1 MKKILIIITGSVA
14 CYKTLDLIRLLRKKN
29 YQVNCILTKSASE
42 FISPLLVS
50 SLSATPTYHQLF
62 ALDDEVKM
70 GHIRLARE
78 NDLIV
83 IAPASAD
90 FIAKIAHGNADD
102 LASCVVLASDKKI
115 ILAPAMNEKMW
126 LNDITSQNL
135 KKLTEQG
142 IEIIEPENDLL
153 ACGEVGIG
161 KMANI
166 EKIFEEIENFLA
178 IENLLS
184 GKKILITAGSTREMI
199 DSVRFIGNN
208 SSGKQGIALAKILK
222 QANAQV
228 TMIAGNIVLPIPLE
242 STNVKRVTS
251 AQQMFDAVK
260 ENLHGIDVFIGCAAV
275 ADFKIKN
282 PSYDKIKKNILKNLA
297 LEFELN
303 PDILEFVGNNP
314 NRPEMVIG
322 FCAESQN
329 LLANAKDKLLKK
341 NCDMIIANDIEQG
354 KIFGSDFTKAIIV
367 EKNFL
372 INSKDLEMSSKPD
385 KSIVSNDL
393 GKVSKQQLALVI
405 LNKIKEFFVK
415 INNLQ
420 ETN

>member
-1 MKKILIIITGSVA
+1 MKKILVIITGSVA

-42 FISPLLVS
+42 FISALLVS
-50 SLSATPTYHQLF
+50 SLSSTPTYHHLF

-70 GHIRLARE
+70 GHIKLARE

-102 LASCVVLASDKKI
+102 LASCVVLASEKKI

-126 LNDITSQNL
+126 LNEVTQQNL
-135 KKLTEQG
+135 KKLNEFG

-166 EKIFEEIENFLA
+166 EKIFDEIENFLA

-208 SSGKQGIALAKILK
+208 SSGKQGIALAKVLK

-228 TMIAGNIVLPIPLE
+228 TMIAGNINLPIPLE
-242 STNVKRVTS
+242 SGNIKRVVS
-251 AQQMFDAVK
+251 AQEMFEVVK
-260 ENLHGIDVFIGCAAV
+260 ENLEGIDVFIGCAAV
-275 ADFKIKN
+275 ADFKVKN
-282 PSYDKIKKNILKNLA
+282 PSYDKIKKNIIKNLA

-314 NRPEMVIG
+314 NRPKMVIG
-322 FCAESQN
+322 FCAESHD
-329 LLANAKDKLLKK
+329 LVVNAQDKLIKK
-341 NCDMIIANDIEQG
+341 NCDLLIANDIEQG
-354 KIFGSDFTKAIIV
+354 KIFGSELTKAVIV
-367 EKNFL
+367 EQNLLNKYQNT
-372 INSKDLEMSSKPD
+372 KTSSNQSNLVL
-385 KSIVSNDL
+385 KSDL
-393 GKVSKQQLALVI
+393 GKITKNKLALVVLQKI
-405 LNKIKEFFVK
+405 REFLLNSK
-415 INNLQ
+415 
-420 ETN
+420 

>member
-1 MKKILIIITGSVA
+1 MKKILVIITGSVA

-42 FISPLLVS
+42 FISALLVS
-50 SLSATPTYHQLF
+50 SLSSTPTYHHLF

-70 GHIRLARE
+70 GHIKLARE

-126 LNDITSQNL
+126 LNEVTQQNL
-135 KKLTEQG
+135 EKLNELG

-166 EKIFEEIENFLA
+166 EKIFDEIENFLA

-228 TMIAGNIVLPIPLE
+228 TMIAGNINLPIPLE
-242 STNVKRVTS
+242 SGNIKRVVS
-251 AQQMFDAVK
+251 AQEMFEVVK
-260 ENLHGIDVFIGCAAV
+260 ENLEGIDVFIGCAAV
-275 ADFKIKN
+275 ADFKVKN
-282 PSYDKIKKNILKNLA
+282 PSYDKIKKNIIKNLA

-303 PDILEFVGNNP
+303 SDILEFVGNNP
-314 NRPEMVIG
+314 NRPKMVIG
-322 FCAESQN
+322 FCAESHD
-329 LLANAKDKLLKK
+329 LVVNAQDKLIKK
-341 NCDMIIANDIEQG
+341 KCDLVIANDIEQG

-367 EKNFL
+367 DKNHL
-372 INSKDLEMSSKPD
+372 INLKDSEMISNFD
-385 KSIVSNDL
+385 KSIVSFDL
-393 GKVSKQQLALVI
+393 GKISKQQLALVI
-405 LNKIKEFFVK
+405 LKKIKEFFVK
-415 INNLQ
+415 VNSLQ

>member
-1 MKKILIIITGSVA
+1 MKKILVIITGSVA

-50 SLSATPTYHQLF
+50 SLSSTLTYHHLF

-70 GHIRLARE
+70 GHIKLARE
-78 NDLIV
+78 NDLII

-102 LASCVVLASDKKI
+102 LASCVVLASEKKI

-126 LNDITSQNL
+126 LNEVTQQNL
-135 KKLTEQG
+135 KKLNEFG

-166 EKIFEEIENFLA
+166 EKIFDEIENFLA

-228 TMIAGNIVLPIPLE
+228 TMIAGNINLPIPLE
-242 STNVKRVTS
+242 SGNIKRVVS
-251 AQQMFDAVK
+251 AQEMFEVVK
-260 ENLHGIDVFIGCAAV
+260 ENLEGIDVFIGCAAV
-275 ADFKIKN
+275 ADFKVKN
-282 PSYDKIKKNILKNLA
+282 PSYDKIKKNIIKNLA

-314 NRPEMVIG
+314 NRPKMVIG
-322 FCAESQN
+322 FCAESHD
-329 LLANAKDKLLKK
+329 LVVNAQDKLIKK
-341 NCDMIIANDIEQG
+341 NCDLLIANDIEQG
-354 KIFGSDFTKAIIV
+354 TIFGSELTKAVIV
-367 EKNFL
+367 EQNLLNKYRNT
-372 INSKDLEMSSKPD
+372 KTSSNQPNPIL
-385 KSIVSNDL
+385 KSDL
-393 GKVSKQQLALVI
+393 GKITKNKLALVV
-405 LNKIKEFFVK
+405 LQKIRDFLTKSK
-415 INNLQ
+415 
-420 ETN
+420 

>member
-242 STNVKRVTS
+242 SSNVKRVTS

-260 ENLHGIDVFIGCAAV
+260 ENLHEVDVFIGCAAV

-329 LLANAKDKLLKK
+329 LLANAKDKLFKK
-341 NCDMIIANDIEQG
+341 
-354 KIFGSDFTKAIIV
+354 
-367 EKNFL
+367 
-372 INSKDLEMSSKPD
+372 
-385 KSIVSNDL
+385 
-393 GKVSKQQLALVI
+393 
-405 LNKIKEFFVK
+405 
-415 INNLQ
+415 
-420 ETN
+420 